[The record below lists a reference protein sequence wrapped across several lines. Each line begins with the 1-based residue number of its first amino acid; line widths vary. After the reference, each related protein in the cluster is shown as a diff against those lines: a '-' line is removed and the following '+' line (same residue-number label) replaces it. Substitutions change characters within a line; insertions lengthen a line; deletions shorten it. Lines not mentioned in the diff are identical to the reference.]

1 VRQKRRIATYGLCR
15 DDAGRVLLVREAS
28 SRHSPIAWSLPG
40 GGVQHGE
47 RPATALVREVAEE
60 TGLAAEIVALRD
72 VVSDLAVLRHPDAVM
87 HTDRVIYDIKI
98 TGGALRPETDGS
110 SDLAAWVEPDR
121 LPELPLLPYVSRLL
135 DLPVAEDP
143 DIPAAELVHDPST
156 SPARRQR
163 FAAYG
168 LVSDPAGRRL
178 LLARIAEGYPG
189 AGTWHL
195 PGGGTDFGE
204 TATVGLLRELLEE
217 TAQRGRVTGLLAVTD
232 YHNPRAMGPERRP
245 MDWHTVRAL
254 YRVLVDEPGTP
265 SVVEAA
271 GGSTAEAAWFDR
283 ADLAGLRVNDF
294 ARGAIS
300 GYLTSR

>member
-1 VRQKRRIATYGLCR
+1 MRQKRRIATYGLCR
-15 DDAGRVLLVREAS
+15 DDAGRVLLVRAA
-28 SRHSPIAWSLPG
+28 PDDDIPGVWSLPG
-40 GGVQHGE
+40 GGIQHGE
-47 RPATALVREVAEE
+47 RPAAALVREVAEE
-60 TGLAAEIVALRD
+60 TGLDAEIVALRD
-72 VVSDLAVLRHPDAVM
+72 VVSDLAVLRRPDAVM
-87 HTDRVIYDIKI
+87 HTDRVLYDTKI
-98 TGGALRPETDGS
+98 TGGTLRPETDGS
-110 SDLAAWVEPDR
+110 SDRAEWVEPAR

-135 DLPVAEDP
+135 DLPVSGDP
-143 DIPAAELVHDPST
+143 DIPESELVLDPTLS
-156 SPARRQR
+156 RRQR

-168 LVSDPAGRRL
+168 LVTDPGGRV
-178 LLARIAEGYPG
+178 LLARIADGYPG

-217 TAQRGRVTGLLAVTD
+217 TAQRGRVTELLAVTD

-254 YRVLVDEPGTP
+254 YRVLVNEPSAP

-283 ADLAGLRVNDF
+283 AELATLRVNDF
-294 ARGAIS
+294 ARGVIS
-300 GYLTSR
+300 RHLTQG